1 MGNLVVALKGP
12 HHYSKLLNNM
22 AFGSYNKLYGEVRT
36 EYDWLSRDE
45 AQVDKYVAD
54 PLCGFIPS
62 CSLFRDMMTGI
73 KFITN
78 QNNLENMNKDT
89 PVYFMSG
96 DMDPVGECGKGV
108 KLAYDNFKKVGMKDV
123 SIKLYKDG
131 RHEMLNEL
139 NVRVVYHSWASN
151 VIVTAN
157 RIEHVALET
166 KSGRIAI
173 SGKYFIDCTGDGD
186 IFCWAG
192 EPFTERRHHI
202 GAMWRVGHAENSKA
216 GGPTPISGVR
226 IMHTGGEYNQD
237 GLDVFNLSDLQ
248 YRLRK
253 YMWDETQKARQA
265 EGCSDLFLLD
275 TPSQIGVR
283 CTRVLSSRHIVTMD
297 ETMSRTAY
305 HDVIGMSGGSIGFT
319 HNGQK

>member
-108 KLAYDNFKKVGMKDV
+108 NLAYDNFKKVGMKDV

-139 NVRVVYHSWASN
+139 NKDEVYA
-151 VIVTAN
+151 
-157 RIEHVALET
+157 
-166 KSGRIAI
+166 
-173 SGKYFIDCTGDGD
+173 D
-186 IFCWAG
+186 ILAW
-192 EPFTERRHHI
+192 I
-202 GAMWRVGHAENSKA
+202 NSKIKVK
-216 GGPTPISGVR
+216 TNV
-226 IMHTGGEYNQD
+226 
-237 GLDVFNLSDLQ
+237 
-248 YRLRK
+248 
-253 YMWDETQKARQA
+253 
-265 EGCSDLFLLD
+265 
-275 TPSQIGVR
+275 
-283 CTRVLSSRHIVTMD
+283 
-297 ETMSRTAY
+297 
-305 HDVIGMSGGSIGFT
+305 
-319 HNGQK
+319 